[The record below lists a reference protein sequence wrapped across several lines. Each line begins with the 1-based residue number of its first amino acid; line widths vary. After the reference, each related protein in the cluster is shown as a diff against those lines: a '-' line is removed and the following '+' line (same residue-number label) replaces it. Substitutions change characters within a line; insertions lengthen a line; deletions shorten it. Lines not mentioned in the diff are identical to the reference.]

1 MRFWIFG
8 SVRLCV
14 FVSLWLT
21 TSPWLT
27 FDIPAQAF
35 ARFESTQPHM
45 GTTVRVV
52 LYAST
57 EPEAERAAAAAFARV
72 AALDATLSDYKPDS
86 ELSRLT
92 RDAIGR
98 PVKVSRDLFRV
109 LDAAQGL
116 AARTGGAFDITVGP
130 LSQLWRRARRQVEL
144 PPPGDLAAARALSQ
158 YTLLNLDP
166 KAHTASVARDGMRLD
181 AGGIAKGFAADE
193 ALVVLRGLG
202 VDRALV
208 AVGGDLAI
216 GHEPPD
222 HAGWQVTLTG
232 LGAADTAPGSPILVH
247 DVGISTSGD
256 AEQWVEISGQ
266 RYSHIVNPKTG
277 LGLTG
282 HQSVTVVAGDAMTSD
297 MLATAVS
304 VLGPDD
310 GLRLI
315 DDTPG
320 VAALVGTASSGQE
333 SWRRSRA
340 WRW

>member
-1 MRFWIFG
+1 MV
-8 SVRLCV
+8 SVFSV
-14 FVSLWLT
+14 
-21 TSPWLT
+21 SPWLASVIT
-27 FDIPAQAF
+27 EPTLQ
-35 ARFESTQPHM
+35 RFEFTQPHM

-52 LYAST
+52 LYASS
-57 EPEAERAAAAAFARV
+57 EAEAGRAAAAAFARV
-72 AALDATLSDYKPDS
+72 AALDATLSDYQPDS

-92 RDAIGR
+92 RDAVGR
-98 PVKVSRDLFRV
+98 PVRVSRDLFRV

-130 LSQLWRRARRQVEL
+130 LSRLWRRARRQVEL
-144 PPPGDLAAARALSQ
+144 PPPADLAAARALSR
-158 YTLLNLDP
+158 YTLLKLDP
-166 KAHTASVARDGMRLD
+166 KAHTASVARAGMRLD

-208 AVGGDLAI
+208 AVGGDLAV
-216 GHEPPD
+216 GHPPPD
-222 HAGWQVTLTG
+222 HAGWHVALTG

-297 MLATAVS
+297 MLATAVN

-310 GLRLI
+310 GLRLVEE
-315 DDTPG
+315 TPG
-320 VAALVGTASSGQE
+320 VAALVGTVSSGQE

-340 WRW
+340 WRWQ

>member
-1 MRFWIFG
+1 MSI
-8 SVRLCV
+8 
-14 FVSLWLT
+14 VSLWLT
-21 TSPWLT
+21 SVIAEPALT
-27 FDIPAQAF
+27 
-35 ARFESTQPHM
+35 RFEYTQPHM

-52 LYAST
+52 LYASS
-57 EPEAERAAAAAFARV
+57 EPEAGRAAVAAFARI
-72 AALDATLSDYKPDS
+72 AALDATLSDYAPDS

-92 RDAIGR
+92 RDAVGR
-98 PVKVSRDLFRV
+98 PIKVSRDLFRV

-116 AARTGGAFDITVGP
+116 AARSDGAFDITVGP
-130 LSQLWRRARRQVEL
+130 LSRLWRRARRQVEL
-144 PPPGDLAAARALSQ
+144 PPAADLAAARGLSQ
-158 YTLLNLDP
+158 YKLLTLDA
-166 KAHTASVARDGMRLD
+166 KAQTASVARAGMRLD

-202 VDRALV
+202 VERALV

-216 GHEPPD
+216 GHAPPD
-222 HAGWQVTLTG
+222 HAGWQVALTG

-297 MLATAVS
+297 MLATAVN

-310 GLRLI
+310 GMKLVE
-315 DDTPG
+315 DTPG
-320 VAALVGTASSGQE
+320 VAALVGTVSSGHE

>member
-1 MRFWIFG
+1 
-8 SVRLCV
+8 
-14 FVSLWLT
+14 
-21 TSPWLT
+21 
-27 FDIPAQAF
+27 
-35 ARFESTQPHM
+35 M

-52 LYAST
+52 LYASS
-57 EPEAERAAAAAFARV
+57 EAEAGRAAAAAFARI

-92 RDAIGR
+92 RDAVGR

-116 AARTGGAFDITVGP
+116 AARSDGAFDITVGP
-130 LSQLWRRARRQVEL
+130 LSRLWRRARRQVEL
-144 PPPGDLAAARALSQ
+144 PPAADLAAARALSQ
-158 YTLLNLDP
+158 YTLLTLDA
-166 KAHTASVARDGMRLD
+166 KAQTASVARAGMRLD

-216 GHEPPD
+216 GHAPPD
-222 HAGWQVTLTG
+222 HAGWQVALTG

-297 MLATAVS
+297 MLATAVN

-310 GLRLI
+310 GMKLVE
-315 DDTPG
+315 DTPG
-320 VAALVGTASSGQE
+320 VAALVGTVSSGQE